1 MLKSVGEVRVVVS
14 EELLDA
20 LVDFAVGVEA
30 AVSKL
35 KRDIYDLV
43 QKANDAKPLWDSSK
57 IFWEK
62 AEGGKGPYEKATAEG
77 NKGNSDF
84 DGLVADLKAHGGRL
98 RRLGYF
104 YWLFE
109 LSESPAV
116 GRKLVKRV

>member
-1 MLKSVGEVRVVVS
+1 MSGEKR
-14 EELLDA
+14 ELTEILLDFSIA
-20 LVDFAVGVEA
+20 LESA
-30 AVSKL
+30 AVNL
-35 KRDIYDLV
+35 KRYISDLLNEP
-43 QKANDAKPLWDSSK
+43 ANPIWDPSR
-57 IFWEK
+57 IHWERV
-62 AEGGKGPYEKATAEG
+62 EGGKGPYEKATAEG

-98 RRLGYF
+98 RRLGFF